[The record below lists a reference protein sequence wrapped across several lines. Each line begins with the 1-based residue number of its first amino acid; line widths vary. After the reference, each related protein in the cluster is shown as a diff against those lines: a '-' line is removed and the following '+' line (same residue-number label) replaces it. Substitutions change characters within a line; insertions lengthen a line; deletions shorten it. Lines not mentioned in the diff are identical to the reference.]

1 MSWDLQWSVERWLDE
16 LGLGAYTES
25 FLDNGYNLQE
35 LCANLKEEDLN
46 AIGVED
52 RPDRKRIFAQSQALR
67 KEAMARFKSKRSVGS
82 AGSTDQSGS
91 MGSRGSFPGYSEPW
105 EGGVERAEPKHH
117 YTDVWV
123 GDSDALGN
131 AAAALLNGQIV
142 ADSPGETKRKQSTDK
157 LKGGTFPPAAPG
169 KPQRL
174 KKVWPPTAPSQPL
187 SAAPPPLHF
196 LPPAPATAGG
206 LTKLQLKLKVLEE
219 LQMDRIILSE
229 APYLKEVRIIACS
242 I

>member
-1 MSWDLQWSVERWLDE
+1 MSWDPQWSVETWLDE
-16 LGLGAYTES
+16 LGLGVYTER

-35 LCANLKEEDLN
+35 LCANLKEEDLA
-46 AIGVED
+46 AIGVEGGS
-52 RPDRKRIFAQSQALR
+52 DRKRIFAQSEALR
-67 KEAMARFKSKRSVGS
+67 KDAMARFKSKRSVGS

-91 MGSRGSFPGYSEPW
+91 MDSRGSFPGYSEPW
-105 EGGVERAEPKHH
+105 EGVVDRAEPKHL

-142 ADSPGETKRKQSTDK
+142 ADPPSETKKRQSTEK
-157 LKGGTFPPAAPG
+157 LKGGTFPPVAPG

-174 KKVWPPTAPSQPL
+174 KKAWPPTSPSQPL
-187 SAAPPPLHF
+187 SPAPPPLHS

-219 LQMDRIILSE
+219 LQVDRIILSE
-229 APYLKEVRIIACS
+229 APYLKEVRII
-242 I
+242 